1 MKKETT
7 QAVREQ
13 LQKGGSTY
21 AEGGEVD
28 DYKEREARHIW
39 NTMDRFDRADF
50 LDEIE
55 LEDDANLGESRFS
68 MKAYKYDD
76 LPKHI
81 QVLVQEKLG
90 YDIEE
95 EDYAEGGEIY
105 EIHSKHK
112 DSIDSFEVDSN
123 LQTWNTHS
131 DAKKQAD
138 QLNKDSNSFK
148 YKVVKKGGSTY

>member
-1 MKKETT
+1 
-7 QAVREQ
+7 
-13 LQKGGSTY
+13 
-21 AEGGEVD
+21 
-28 DYKEREARHIW
+28 
-39 NTMDRFDRADF
+39 MDRFDRADF

-95 EDYAEGGEIY
+95 EDYAEGGENHSDIY
-105 EIHSKHK
+105 KIKPNYSPIKETEDYYEM
-112 DSIDSFEVDSN
+112 DSYVKVFYGDGINGLDIFLESEEVDGIYPIN
-123 LQTWNTHS
+123 VDGEEQWI
-131 DAKKQAD
+131 KM
-138 QLNKDSNSFK
+138 
-148 YKVVKKGGSTY
+148 KGML

>member
-13 LQKGGSTY
+13 LQKGGST
-21 AEGGEVD
+21 
-28 DYKEREARHIW
+28 
-39 NTMDRFDRADF
+39 
-50 LDEIE
+50 
-55 LEDDANLGESRFS
+55 
-68 MKAYKYDD
+68 
-76 LPKHI
+76 
-81 QVLVQEKLG
+81 
-90 YDIEE
+90 
-95 EDYAEGGEIY
+95 YAEGGEIY